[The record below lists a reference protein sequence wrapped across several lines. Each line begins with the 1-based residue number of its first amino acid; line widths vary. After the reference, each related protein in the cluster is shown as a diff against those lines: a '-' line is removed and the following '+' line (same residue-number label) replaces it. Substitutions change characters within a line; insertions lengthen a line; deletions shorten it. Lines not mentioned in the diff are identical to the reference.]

1 MSGFVTVIGLTMAA
15 AVFSVFMKSANMP
28 VFALLVGLAAGVLVL
43 ALLLP
48 KLTEVIGIFRQLA
61 ALANLNSVY
70 LTLVLKIV
78 AICYLAEFMGQICR
92 DSGESGL
99 AMKID
104 LGAKI
109 TVMVL
114 AVPVVVSVLEEILRI
129 LP

>member
-48 KLTEVIGIFRQLA
+48 KLTEVIGIRQLA

-114 AVPVVVSVLEEILRI
+114 AVPVVVSVLEEVLRI